1 MVLLLLL
8 LALFAC
14 FALGVA
20 VLNGNFGEPPRL
32 ILRGAMRPA
41 AIVGGVG
48 FVVGFVGPILV
59 TPGANQGPMLGI
71 FITGP
76 LGFLIGLVWGL
87 ATGWLRSRNQ

>member
-8 LALFAC
+8 LVL

-20 VLNGNFGEPPRL
+20 VLNGNFGERPRL

-48 FVVGFVGPILV
+48 FVLGFVGPILV

-87 ATGWLRSRNQ
+87 STGWLRSRNQ

>member
-8 LALFAC
+8 LVL

-20 VLNGNFGEPPRL
+20 VLNGNFGERPRL

-48 FVVGFVGPILV
+48 FVLGFVGPILV

-87 ATGWLRSRNQ
+87 AAGWLRSRNQ